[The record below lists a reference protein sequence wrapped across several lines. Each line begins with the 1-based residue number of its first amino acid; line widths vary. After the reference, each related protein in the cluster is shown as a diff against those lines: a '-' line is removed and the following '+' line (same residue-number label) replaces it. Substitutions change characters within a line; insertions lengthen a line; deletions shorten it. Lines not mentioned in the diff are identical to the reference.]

1 MSLATTKRLSWALAA
16 LVLTGISASRA
27 DAGQITGT
35 FYQGDLVDG
44 NNATS
49 AGPTAAGLAQ
59 TIQTLMFNS
68 TALSYNAGAN
78 QPDTLGNFLGGDAPA
93 GHRNDVIS
101 NSDPATRGSYF
112 LFTGS
117 IFLTAGNHTLTLRH
131 DDGAQFSFTMLGLT
145 FGSSGPTSAKTDTGT
160 VNVTT
165 AGEYDFRLG
174 YGEVQGPPAVLR
186 LTLDGDI
193 VRGVPEPSTMVGAS
207 IALMFGG
214 GIAWRRRRQVAV

>member
-1 MSLATTKRLSWALAA
+1 MSLATKRLSWALAA
-16 LVLTGISASRA
+16 LVLTGISANQA

-59 TIQTLMFNS
+59 TTQILMFNS
-68 TALSYNAGAN
+68 TALNYNVGRN
-78 QPDTLGNFLGGDAPA
+78 QADTLGNFLGADTPT

-101 NSDPATRGSYF
+101 NQSTDTKGSYF

-117 IFLTAGNHTLTLRH
+117 IFLTQGQHALTLTH

-145 FGSSGPTSAKTDTGT
+145 FGSSGPTSQKTDKGT

-174 YGEVQGPPAVLR
+174 YGEVLGPPAVLT
-186 LTLDGDI
+186 LTLDGDV

-214 GIAWRRRRQVAV
+214 GIAWRRRRPVAV